1 MLKIKFRDRYIH
13 IYKYNVR
20 KRKKYGWG
28 ISWVSRQTLNSNVT
42 KMKDCRFL
50 PIYYFSTPFPPK
62 RIKIC
67 KSSPAHTSDGTTPN
81 TLPDN
86 PRTTPRRDRKMNPKN
101 LGTLT
106 PILKIR
112 FPIPKDIWGV
122 NKFIF
127 ENRYVSRLIFFNI
140 I

>member
-28 ISWVSRQTLNSNVT
+28 ISWVSKQTLNSNVT

-67 KSSPAHTSDGTTPN
+67 KSSPAHTSHQHPARQPSDDTP
-81 TLPDN
+81 
-86 PRTTPRRDRKMNPKN
+86 PRPQNESKN

-127 ENRYVSRLIFFNI
+127 ENRYVSKLIFFNI